1 MSTGTFA
8 GSEPLERR
16 EVEPR
21 SAVHRRVR
29 AGQFGVGLAGLVA
42 LLVSAW
48 GGIVPYVGPIF
59 GYSGDGSG
67 SWYRNLAHALLAL
80 VPGAVGVV
88 LGLFVIAESRG
99 ISVGRGLL
107 SLATA
112 GTLLMFTG
120 AWFVI
125 GPLAWPVLSNGGS
138 YFVAGSHLKLLA
150 DEVGYS
156 LGTGIVLVVCGA
168 FIDEW
173 ASRSLPP
180 TAIADE
186 PIAAPSG
193 GPVDA
198 DRGTVESGM

>member
-1 MSTGTFA
+1 MSARTMV

-21 SAVHRRVR
+21 NVVRRRVR
-29 AGQFGVGLAGLVA
+29 AGQFGVGLAGVVA
-42 LLVSAW
+42 MLVSAW
-48 GGIVPYVGPIF
+48 GGIIPYVGPIF

-67 SWYRNLAHALLAL
+67 SWYWNLAHALLAL

-88 LGLFVIAESRG
+88 LGLFVIGESRG
-99 ISVGRGLL
+99 IALGRGRL

-112 GTLLMFTG
+112 GTLLMITG

-150 DEVGYS
+150 YELGYS
-156 LGTGIVLVVCGA
+156 LGTGIILVVCGA
-168 FIDEW
+168 FIDGW
-173 ASRSLPP
+173 ASRNLPR
-180 TAIADE
+180 TGVADE
-186 PIAAPSG
+186 PGAASAAG
-193 GPVDA
+193 SVERGS
-198 DRGTVESGM
+198 GTVEPGI